1 MHAPEYGRVRY
12 NYNMSNGDL
21 PLFELTLCFMVSAM
35 FTLEIGDD
43 KRKVFDTSMKQNFE
57 IHAIDV
63 GKIKK
68 IK

>member
-1 MHAPEYGRVRY
+1 MLGTYVSDIKISDNKFRYWYGK
-12 NYNMSNGDL
+12 N
-21 PLFELTLCFMVSAM
+21 FMVSAM